1 VALTTR
7 HSRWLPAPWPYVFNK
22 SGIPLVPLDL
32 VYAFAVPIAE
42 MFYYALADK
51 REAVRRNYARITGRD
66 EHDPVVE
73 RMTRQCFRHFGRYV
87 AEFIHVQS
95 WDHDAFFAYVD
106 RWMDPTGDAAYTQTI
121 FDMTGW
127 DYRGAWAAQGQAW
140 DALVEEMWAAHR

>member
-1 VALTTR
+1 MHIDGACVARERIAPDALEQLVARENEATVVEQLPQEVELLGRELNFVVPDEHLAPTG
-7 HSRWLPAPWPYVFNK
+7 WLYDGGEGYRRCCTSLAWV
-22 SGIPLVPLDL
+22 G
-32 VYAFAVPIAE
+32 E
-42 MFYYALADK
+42 ALA
-51 REAVRRNYARITGRD
+51 ARLVGA
-66 EHDPVVE
+66 
-73 RMTRQCFRHFGRYV
+73 Q
-87 AEFIHVQS
+87 AS